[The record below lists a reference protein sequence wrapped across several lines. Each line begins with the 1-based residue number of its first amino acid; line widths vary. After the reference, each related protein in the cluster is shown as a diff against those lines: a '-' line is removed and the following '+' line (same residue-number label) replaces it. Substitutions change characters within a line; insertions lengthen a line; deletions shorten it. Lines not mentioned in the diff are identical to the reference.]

1 MRINDAILGG
11 VLLVFSL
18 VVGLYARTFPAI
30 PGQEYGASV
39 FPTWISI
46 ALGLCSIVL
55 IAGGMRQWAETG
67 AVALEPWARSGHH
80 LRTLAITIAL
90 VVFYILAS
98 TPLGF
103 IPTAFIAL
111 AILFAVLGC
120 QAVAGPRPGG
130 GDHHGD
136 ALRLLQPA
144 AGSASVG
151 RADAVGL
158 VTPWMRFCLR
168 LRWCSSRMC

>member
-1 MRINDAILGG
+1 MRINDAILGA
-11 VLLVFSL
+11 VLLAFSL
-18 VVGLYARTFPAI
+18 MVGLYARTFPAI

-55 IAGGMRQWAETG
+55 IAGGMRRWAETG
-67 AVALEPWARSGHH
+67 AVSLEPWARSGHH

-111 AILFAVLGC
+111 AILFGVLG
-120 QAVAGPRPGG
+120 VKP
-130 GDHHGD
+130 
-136 ALRLLQPA
+136 LLVPVLA
-144 AGSASVG
+144 AGITM
-151 RADAVGL
+151 AVHYGFYSL
-158 VTPWMRFCLR
+158 LRVPLPWGVLTPWA
-168 LRWCSSRMC
+168 W

>member
-1 MRINDAILGG
+1 MRINDAILGA

-46 ALGLCSIVL
+46 ALGLCSLVL
-55 IAGGMRQWAETG
+55 IAGGLRQWAETG
-67 AVALEPWARSGHH
+67 AVSLARWGPSGDH
-80 LRTLAITIAL
+80 LRALTITIAL

-111 AILFAVLGC
+111 AILFAMLGVRPLLVPVL
-120 QAVAGPRPGG
+120 
-130 GDHHGD
+130 
-136 ALRLLQPA
+136 
-144 AGSASVG
+144 
-151 RADAVGL
+151 AVGL
-158 VTPWMRFCLR
+158 TMVIHYGFYSLLRVPLPWGVLTPWA
-168 LRWCSSRMC
+168 W

>member
-1 MRINDAILGG
+1 MRINDAILGA
-11 VLLVFSL
+11 VLLAFSL

-46 ALGLCSIVL
+46 ALGACSLVL
-55 IAGGMRQWAETG
+55 IVGGVRQWAATG
-67 AVALEPWARSGHH
+67 AVSLAPWARSGHH
-80 LRTLAITIAL
+80 LRALAITIAL

-111 AILFAVLGC
+111 AILFGVLG
-120 QAVAGPRPGG
+120 VKP
-130 GDHHGD
+130 
-136 ALRLLQPA
+136 LLVPVLA
-144 AGSASVG
+144 AGITMVVHYGFYSLLRVPLPWG
-151 RADAVGL
+151 VL
-158 VTPWMRFCLR
+158 TPWA
-168 LRWCSSRMC
+168 W

>member
-1 MRINDAILGG
+1 MRINDAILGA
-11 VLLVFSL
+11 VLLAFSL

-111 AILFAVLGC
+111 AILFAVLG
-120 QAVAGPRPGG
+120 VKP
-130 GDHHGD
+130 
-136 ALRLLQPA
+136 LLVPVLA
-144 AGSASVG
+144 AGVTMVMHYGFYSLLRVPLPWG
-151 RADAVGL
+151 VL
-158 VTPWMRFCLR
+158 TPWA
-168 LRWCSSRMC
+168 W

>member
-1 MRINDAILGG
+1 MRINDAILGA
-11 VLLVFSL
+11 VLLAFSL

-67 AVALEPWARSGHH
+67 AVSLEPWARSGHH
-80 LRTLAITIAL
+80 LRALAITIAL

-111 AILFAVLGC
+111 AILFAVLG
-120 QAVAGPRPGG
+120 VKP
-130 GDHHGD
+130 
-136 ALRLLQPA
+136 LLVPVLA
-144 AGSASVG
+144 AGVTMVVHYGFYSLLRVPLPWG
-151 RADAVGL
+151 VL
-158 VTPWMRFCLR
+158 TPWA
-168 LRWCSSRMC
+168 W

>member
-111 AILFAVLGC
+111 AILFAVLG
-120 QAVAGPRPGG
+120 VKP
-130 GDHHGD
+130 
-136 ALRLLQPA
+136 LLVPVLA
-144 AGSASVG
+144 AGITMVMHYGFYSLLRVPLPWG
-151 RADAVGL
+151 VL
-158 VTPWMRFCLR
+158 TPWA
-168 LRWCSSRMC
+168 W

>member
-1 MRINDAILGG
+1 MRINDAILGA
-11 VLLVFSL
+11 VLLAFSL

-67 AVALEPWARSGHH
+67 AVSLEPWARSGHH
-80 LRTLAITIAL
+80 LRALVITIAL

-103 IPTAFIAL
+103 IPTAFISL
-111 AILFAVLGC
+111 AILFVVLG
-120 QAVAGPRPGG
+120 VKP
-130 GDHHGD
+130 
-136 ALRLLQPA
+136 LLVPVLA
-144 AGSASVG
+144 AGVTMVMHYGFYSLLRVPLPWG
-151 RADAVGL
+151 VL
-158 VTPWMRFCLR
+158 TPWA
-168 LRWCSSRMC
+168 W

>member
-1 MRINDAILGG
+1 MRINDAILGA
-11 VLLVFSL
+11 VLLAFSL
-18 VVGLYARTFPAI
+18 VVGLYARSFPAI

-55 IAGGMRQWAETG
+55 IASGMRQWAETG
-67 AVALEPWARSGHH
+67 AVSLEPWARSGHH

-111 AILFAVLGC
+111 AILFAVLG
-120 QAVAGPRPGG
+120 VKP
-130 GDHHGD
+130 
-136 ALRLLQPA
+136 LLVPVLA
-144 AGSASVG
+144 AGITMVMHYGFYSLLRVPLPWG
-151 RADAVGL
+151 VL
-158 VTPWMRFCLR
+158 TPWA
-168 LRWCSSRMC
+168 W

>member
-1 MRINDAILGG
+1 MRINDAILGA
-11 VLLVFSL
+11 VLLAFSL

-67 AVALEPWARSGHH
+67 AVSLEPWARSGHH

-111 AILFAVLGC
+111 AILFAVLG
-120 QAVAGPRPGG
+120 VKP
-130 GDHHGD
+130 
-136 ALRLLQPA
+136 LLVPVLA
-144 AGSASVG
+144 AGVTMVMHYGFYSLLRVPLPWG
-151 RADAVGL
+151 VL
-158 VTPWMRFCLR
+158 TPWA
-168 LRWCSSRMC
+168 W

>member
-1 MRINDAILGG
+1 MRINDAILGA

-67 AVALEPWARSGHH
+67 AVSLEPWARSGHH

-111 AILFAVLGC
+111 AILFAVLG
-120 QAVAGPRPGG
+120 VRPV
-130 GDHHGD
+130 
-136 ALRLLQPA
+136 LVPVLA
-144 AGSASVG
+144 AGITMVMHYGFYSLLRVPLPWG
-151 RADAVGL
+151 VL
-158 VTPWMRFCLR
+158 TPWA
-168 LRWCSSRMC
+168 W

>member
-1 MRINDAILGG
+1 MRINDAILGA
-11 VLLVFSL
+11 VLLAFSL

-67 AVALEPWARSGHH
+67 AVSLEPWARSGHH
-80 LRTLAITIAL
+80 LRALVITIAL

-111 AILFAVLGC
+111 AILFVVLG
-120 QAVAGPRPGG
+120 VKP
-130 GDHHGD
+130 
-136 ALRLLQPA
+136 LLVPVLA
-144 AGSASVG
+144 AGVTMVMHYGFYSLLRVPLPWG
-151 RADAVGL
+151 VL
-158 VTPWMRFCLR
+158 TPWA
-168 LRWCSSRMC
+168 W

>member
-11 VLLVFSL
+11 VLLAFSL

-80 LRTLAITIAL
+80 LRTLVITIAL

-111 AILFAVLGC
+111 AILLGVLGVKPLLVPVL
-120 QAVAGPRPGG
+120 ATGVTMVVHYGFYSL
-130 GDHHGD
+130 
-136 ALRLLQPA
+136 LRVPLPWGVL
-144 AGSASVG
+144 
-151 RADAVGL
+151 
-158 VTPWMRFCLR
+158 TPWA
-168 LRWCSSRMC
+168 W

>member
-1 MRINDAILGG
+1 MRINDAVLGA

-67 AVALEPWARSGHH
+67 AVSLEPWARSGHH

-111 AILFAVLGC
+111 AILFAVLG
-120 QAVAGPRPGG
+120 VKP
-130 GDHHGD
+130 
-136 ALRLLQPA
+136 LLIPVLA
-144 AGSASVG
+144 AGITMVMHYGFYSLLRVPLPWG
-151 RADAVGL
+151 VL
-158 VTPWMRFCLR
+158 TPWA
-168 LRWCSSRMC
+168 W

>member
-1 MRINDAILGG
+1 MRINDAILGA
-11 VLLVFSL
+11 VLLAFSL
-18 VVGLYARTFPAI
+18 AVGLYARTFPAI

-55 IAGGMRQWAETG
+55 IAGGMRQWAEMG
-67 AVALEPWARSGHH
+67 AVSLAPWARSGHH
-80 LRTLAITIAL
+80 LRALVITIAL

-111 AILFAVLGC
+111 AILFGVLG
-120 QAVAGPRPGG
+120 VKP
-130 GDHHGD
+130 
-136 ALRLLQPA
+136 LLVPVLA
-144 AGSASVG
+144 AGITMVVHYGFYSLLRVPLPWG
-151 RADAVGL
+151 VL
-158 VTPWMRFCLR
+158 TPWA
-168 LRWCSSRMC
+168 W

>member
-1 MRINDAILGG
+1 MRINDAILGA
-11 VLLVFSL
+11 VLLAFSL

-67 AVALEPWARSGHH
+67 AVSLEPWARSGHH

-111 AILFAVLGC
+111 AILFAVLG
-120 QAVAGPRPGG
+120 VRPV
-130 GDHHGD
+130 
-136 ALRLLQPA
+136 LVPVLA
-144 AGSASVG
+144 AGITMVMHYGFYSLLRVPLPWG
-151 RADAVGL
+151 VL
-158 VTPWMRFCLR
+158 TPWA
-168 LRWCSSRMC
+168 W

>member
-1 MRINDAILGG
+1 MRINDAILGA

-18 VVGLYARTFPAI
+18 VVGLYARSFPAI

-80 LRTLAITIAL
+80 LRTLVITIAL

-111 AILFAVLGC
+111 AILFAVLG
-120 QAVAGPRPGG
+120 VKP
-130 GDHHGD
+130 
-136 ALRLLQPA
+136 LLVPVLA
-144 AGSASVG
+144 AGVTMVMHYGFYSLLRVPLPWG
-151 RADAVGL
+151 VL
-158 VTPWMRFCLR
+158 TPWA
-168 LRWCSSRMC
+168 W

>member
-1 MRINDAILGG
+1 MRINDAILGA
-11 VLLVFSL
+11 VLLAFSL

-46 ALGLCSIVL
+46 ALGLCSVVL

-67 AVALEPWARSGHH
+67 AVSLEPWARSGHH
-80 LRTLAITIAL
+80 LRALAITIAL

-111 AILFAVLGC
+111 AILFAVLG
-120 QAVAGPRPGG
+120 VSPVLVPV
-130 GDHHGD
+130 
-136 ALRLLQPA
+136 LA
-144 AGSASVG
+144 AGVTMVMHYGFYSLLRVPLPWG
-151 RADAVGL
+151 VL
-158 VTPWMRFCLR
+158 TPWA
-168 LRWCSSRMC
+168 W

>member
-1 MRINDAILGG
+1 MRINDAILGA
-11 VLLVFSL
+11 VLLAFSL
-18 VVGLYARTFPAI
+18 VVGLYARTFPTI

-55 IAGGMRQWAETG
+55 IAGGMRQWAEIG
-67 AVALEPWARSGHH
+67 AVSLEPWARSGHH

-111 AILFAVLGC
+111 VILFAVLG
-120 QAVAGPRPGG
+120 VKP
-130 GDHHGD
+130 
-136 ALRLLQPA
+136 LLVPVLA
-144 AGSASVG
+144 AGVTMVMHYGFYSLLRVPLPWG
-151 RADAVGL
+151 VL
-158 VTPWMRFCLR
+158 TPWA
-168 LRWCSSRMC
+168 W

>member
-1 MRINDAILGG
+1 MRINDAILGA
-11 VLLVFSL
+11 VLLAFSL

-55 IAGGMRQWAETG
+55 IVGGMRQWAETG
-67 AVALEPWARSGHH
+67 AVSLEPWARSGHH
-80 LRTLAITIAL
+80 LRALAITIAL

-111 AILFAVLGC
+111 AILFAVLG
-120 QAVAGPRPGG
+120 VKP
-130 GDHHGD
+130 
-136 ALRLLQPA
+136 LLVPILA
-144 AGSASVG
+144 AGVTM
-151 RADAVGL
+151 AVHYGFYSL
-158 VTPWMRFCLR
+158 LRVPLPWGVLTPWA
-168 LRWCSSRMC
+168 W

>member
-1 MRINDAILGG
+1 MRINDAILGA
-11 VLLVFSL
+11 VLLAFSL

-67 AVALEPWARSGHH
+67 AVSLEPWARSGHH

-111 AILFAVLGC
+111 AILFAVLG
-120 QAVAGPRPGG
+120 VKP
-130 GDHHGD
+130 
-136 ALRLLQPA
+136 LLVPVLA
-144 AGSASVG
+144 AGITMVMHYGFYSLLRVPLPWG
-151 RADAVGL
+151 VL
-158 VTPWMRFCLR
+158 TPWA
-168 LRWCSSRMC
+168 W

>member
-1 MRINDAILGG
+1 MRINDAILGA
-11 VLLVFSL
+11 VLLAFSL

-55 IAGGMRQWAETG
+55 IVGGMRQWAETG
-67 AVALEPWARSGHH
+67 AVSLEPWARSGHH
-80 LRTLAITIAL
+80 LRALAITIAL

-111 AILFAVLGC
+111 AILFAVLGVKPLLVPILGAGVTM
-120 QAVAGPRPGG
+120 AVHYGFYSL
-130 GDHHGD
+130 
-136 ALRLLQPA
+136 LRVPLPWGVL
-144 AGSASVG
+144 
-151 RADAVGL
+151 
-158 VTPWMRFCLR
+158 TPWA
-168 LRWCSSRMC
+168 W

>member
-1 MRINDAILGG
+1 MRINDAILGA
-11 VLLVFSL
+11 VLLAFSL

-67 AVALEPWARSGHH
+67 AVSLEPWARSGHH
-80 LRTLAITIAL
+80 LRALAITIAL

-111 AILFAVLGC
+111 AILFAVLG
-120 QAVAGPRPGG
+120 VKP
-130 GDHHGD
+130 
-136 ALRLLQPA
+136 LLVPVLA
-144 AGSASVG
+144 AGVTMVMHYGFYSLLRVPLPWG
-151 RADAVGL
+151 VL
-158 VTPWMRFCLR
+158 TPWA
-168 LRWCSSRMC
+168 W

>member
-1 MRINDAILGG
+1 MRINDAILGA
-11 VLLVFSL
+11 VLLAFSL

-46 ALGLCSIVL
+46 ALGLCSIFL

-67 AVALEPWARSGHH
+67 AVSLEPWARSGHH
-80 LRTLAITIAL
+80 LRALAITIAL

-111 AILFAVLGC
+111 AILFAVLG
-120 QAVAGPRPGG
+120 VRPV
-130 GDHHGD
+130 
-136 ALRLLQPA
+136 LVPVLA
-144 AGSASVG
+144 AGVTMVVHYGFYSLLRVPLPWG
-151 RADAVGL
+151 VL
-158 VTPWMRFCLR
+158 TPWA
-168 LRWCSSRMC
+168 W

>member
-1 MRINDAILGG
+1 MRINDAILGA
-11 VLLVFSL
+11 VLLAFSL

-67 AVALEPWARSGHH
+67 AVSLEPWARSGHH
-80 LRTLAITIAL
+80 LRALVITIAL

-111 AILFAVLGC
+111 AILFAVLG
-120 QAVAGPRPGG
+120 VKP
-130 GDHHGD
+130 
-136 ALRLLQPA
+136 LLVPVLA
-144 AGSASVG
+144 AGVTMVMHYGFYSLLRVPLPWG
-151 RADAVGL
+151 VL
-158 VTPWMRFCLR
+158 TPWA
-168 LRWCSSRMC
+168 W

>member
-1 MRINDAILGG
+1 MRINDAILGA

-67 AVALEPWARSGHH
+67 AVSLEPWARSGHH

-111 AILFAVLGC
+111 AILFAVLG
-120 QAVAGPRPGG
+120 VKP
-130 GDHHGD
+130 
-136 ALRLLQPA
+136 LLVPVLA
-144 AGSASVG
+144 AGITMVMHYGFYSLLRVPLPWG
-151 RADAVGL
+151 VL
-158 VTPWMRFCLR
+158 TPWA
-168 LRWCSSRMC
+168 W

>member
-1 MRINDAILGG
+1 MRINDAILGA
-11 VLLVFSL
+11 VLLAFSL

-67 AVALEPWARSGHH
+67 AVSLEPWARSGHH
-80 LRTLAITIAL
+80 LRTLVITIAL

-111 AILFAVLGC
+111 AILFVVLG
-120 QAVAGPRPGG
+120 VKP
-130 GDHHGD
+130 
-136 ALRLLQPA
+136 LLVPVLA
-144 AGSASVG
+144 AGVTMVMHYGFYSLLRVPLPWG
-151 RADAVGL
+151 VL
-158 VTPWMRFCLR
+158 TPWA
-168 LRWCSSRMC
+168 W

>member
-1 MRINDAILGG
+1 MRINDAILGA
-11 VLLVFSL
+11 VLLAFSL

-30 PGQEYGASV
+30 PGQEYGAAV

-67 AVALEPWARSGHH
+67 AVSLEPWARSGHH
-80 LRTLAITIAL
+80 LRALVITIAL

-111 AILFAVLGC
+111 AILFVVLG
-120 QAVAGPRPGG
+120 VKP
-130 GDHHGD
+130 
-136 ALRLLQPA
+136 LLVPVLA
-144 AGSASVG
+144 AGVTM
-151 RADAVGL
+151 AVHYGFYSL
-158 VTPWMRFCLR
+158 LRVPLPWGVLTPWA
-168 LRWCSSRMC
+168 W

>member
-1 MRINDAILGG
+1 MRINDAILGA
-11 VLLVFSL
+11 VLLAFSL

-67 AVALEPWARSGHH
+67 AVSLEPWARSGHH
-80 LRTLAITIAL
+80 LRALVITIAL

-111 AILFAVLGC
+111 AILFVVLG
-120 QAVAGPRPGG
+120 VKP
-130 GDHHGD
+130 
-136 ALRLLQPA
+136 LLVPVLA
-144 AGSASVG
+144 AGVTM
-151 RADAVGL
+151 AVHYGFYSL
-158 VTPWMRFCLR
+158 LRVPLPWGVLTPWA
-168 LRWCSSRMC
+168 W

>member
-1 MRINDAILGG
+1 MRINDAVLGG
-11 VLLVFSL
+11 VLLAFSL

-46 ALGLCSIVL
+46 ALGLCSVVL

-67 AVALEPWARSGHH
+67 AVSLEPWARSGHH
-80 LRTLAITIAL
+80 LRSLAITIAL

-111 AILFAVLGC
+111 AILFAVLG
-120 QAVAGPRPGG
+120 VKP
-130 GDHHGD
+130 
-136 ALRLLQPA
+136 LLVPILA
-144 AGSASVG
+144 AGVTMAMHYGFYSLLRVPLPWG
-151 RADAVGL
+151 VL
-158 VTPWMRFCLR
+158 TPWA
-168 LRWCSSRMC
+168 W